1 MMLLGDISLGRLM
14 MKHPIWFG
22 VVLAILLSV
31 VSINPALAQGAVEPS
46 PDPSFFSPLSN
57 FGSGLCL
64 QPQTEAP
71 LNGITIVQQPCSI
84 GTDWYQ
90 NWQWDLIGAVSYG
103 HPGTYRI
110 INVGSRQCLDD
121 RDGKTADWSPVQQWT
136 CNRTSTTMQWKV
148 ETVGIDPYNP
158 YPTWAQFINIRSG
171 KCLDVRSGSSA
182 PGAVLQ
188 IYHCSSKGTVG
199 SGQANLA
206 QVFQWFCGGF
216 NQFPCGGI
224 SQYVVR
230 NPSRSTRTTVGHKP

>member
-1 MMLLGDISLGRLM
+1 M
-14 MKHPIWFG
+14 MKHPIWLG
-22 VVLAILLSV
+22 VVAATLLSGV
-31 VSINPALAQGAVEPS
+31 LMNPVLAQGAIEPS
-46 PDPSFFSPLSN
+46 PVPFFFSPLSN
-57 FGSGLCL
+57 LGSGLCL

-90 NWQWDLIGAVSYG
+90 NWRWDLMGEVSYG
-103 HPGTYRI
+103 HPGTYRLV
-110 INVGSRQCLDD
+110 NVGSGQCLDD

-136 CNRTSTTMQWKV
+136 CNTTSTTMQWKA
-148 ETVGIDPYNP
+148 ETVGIDPYDP
-158 YPTWAQFINIRSG
+158 HPTWAQFINIRSG

-188 IYHCSSKGTVG
+188 IYHCSSKGTVR

-230 NPSRSTRTTVGHKP
+230 NPSGSSRTIVVHKP